1 MNEMSDEQRDNEET
15 EVEAHGAFPPKYGA
29 NSEPAEA
36 DEDEFEAHIK
46 FPTVRMD

>member
-1 MNEMSDEQRDNEET
+1 MSDEKRNDEGT
-15 EVEAHGAFPPKYGA
+15 EVEGHGALPPKYGA
-29 NSEPAEA
+29 NAEPAVE

>member
-1 MNEMSDEQRDNEET
+1 MSDEQRDHEET
-15 EVEAHGAFPPKYGA
+15 EVEGHGAFPPKYGA

>member
-1 MNEMSDEQRDNEET
+1 MSDEQRNEET
-15 EVEAHGAFPPKYGA
+15 EVEGHGALPPKYGA
-29 NSEPAEA
+29 NAEPAAEE